1 MWGMSLKVLL
11 LLVLVPVFGCAT
23 ASRAEPATTGT
34 ELLQEYGP
42 LRVGSAGPSFAGWD
56 LGGRLLTADQLLSP
70 REGDT
75 QALVI
80 TFFATWCTP
89 CREGL
94 PSFKELDRAVGND
107 GVQILLIAVGEDADK
122 VSPFLDKLG
131 IELPT
136 IPDQFLKISE
146 KFGLGS
152 NNSSLPKTFILDG
165 NGTVRCIIGVEG
177 EDLLDVLKQEVER
190 ARGEG

>member
-1 MWGMSLKVLL
+1 MWGKSPKILL
-11 LLVLVPVFGCAT
+11 MLIFVFGCVT
-23 ASRAEPATTGT
+23 ASRAVPHPTST

-42 LRVGSAGPSFAGWD
+42 LRVGATAPSFAGWD
-56 LGGRLLTADQLLSP
+56 LGGGLLTADKLLSP
-70 REGDT
+70 RDGET
-75 QALVI
+75 QVLVI

-94 PSFKELDRAVGND
+94 PSFKELERELGDD
-107 GVQILLIAVGEDADK
+107 GVEVLLIAVGEDADK
-122 VSPFLDKLG
+122 VSPFLEKLE
-131 IELPT
+131 ITLPT

-152 NNSSLPKTFILDG
+152 NNSSLPKTFILDRT
-165 NGTVRCIIGVEG
+165 GTVRCIIGAEG
-177 EDLLDVLKQEVER
+177 ADLLDVLKQEVER